1 MKLFLINVHGQPIQN
16 AKTAYIFRRTHF
28 AVYGRILNEFQSDV
42 WEKKRKQKQN
52 ILLRCGSHSAACYDL
67 QLKSIK
73 DALQQIEL
81 IVRGKN
87 KKPATSIHA
96 GSSFEGTTGQ
106 L

>member
-1 MKLFLINVHGQPIQN
+1 MNFRVMSGKKNEN
-16 AKTAYIFRRTHF
+16 KNKTNF
-28 AVYGRILNEFQSDV
+28 
-42 WEKKRKQKQN
+42 
-52 ILLRCGSHSAACYDL
+52 LLRCGSHSAACYDL

-73 DALQQIEL
+73 DALQQIKL